1 MHNRS
6 SFAEMKFEGVDA
18 AARLA
23 IERALLPKAKSVFDA
38 ALAAGSNGQA
48 EFWSDPELGDQAFW
62 LAKVKPLVDGLKPYA
77 DRVKAGMTD
86 EDVADVWD
94 HAGRAML
101 NVGHDIARLRREW
114 LEERLTED

>member
-1 MHNRS
+1 M
-6 SFAEMKFEGVDA
+6 
-18 AARLA
+18 
-23 IERALLPKAKSVFDA
+23 
-38 ALAAGSNGQA
+38 
-48 EFWSDPELGDQAFW
+48 
-62 LAKVKPLVDGLKPYA
+62 KPLVDGLKPYA

-101 NVGHDIARLRREW
+101 NVDHDVARLRREW